1 MESNHNNSSSLVR
14 LIPVVII
21 FAGLLGLYYL
31 YQYLFGPKTDNA
43 YPLITSTQTAQV
55 NSATPLTFSTTQ
67 LAPLYEGGE
76 FTISTWIYIS
86 NWSHR
91 AGFNKSILR
100 IGAKPPATTTTTTT
114 SHTNAFD
121 TIRMY
126 LGGRKPKLQIRF
138 HTKEQ
143 SIPAG
148 ASAGPVGAGAST
160 VGAPTVG
167 ASTVGATAGG
177 PPTTGPELDSLGSD
191 NYNMTFN
198 LLQTE
203 SGLLDHPQMCDL
215 PEIDMQRWVNITVAV
230 NGKTVDV
237 YVDGK
242 LARSCILRAPYKV
255 DSNGYTGYALENG
268 GFGGKISTTTMYD
281 SALNP
286 ETVYK
291 NYMAGPEPITTIGGL
306 LGSFFAPNLKISIS
320 N

>member
-1 MESNHNNSSSLVR
+1 MESNYNNSSSLAR

-31 YQYLFGPKTDNA
+31 YQYLFGPRTNNVF
-43 YPLITSTQTAQV
+43 PLITSTQTAQID
-55 NSATPLTFSTTQ
+55 SATPLTFSTTQ

-76 FTISTWIYIS
+76 FTISTWIYVS
-86 NWSHR
+86 NWSYR
-91 AGFNKSILR
+91 AGFNKPILR
-100 IGAKPPATTTTTTT
+100 IGTKPPATTTTTTAT
-114 SHTNAFD
+114 DTNSFD

-143 SIPAG
+143 AIPAG
-148 ASAGPVGAGAST
+148 ASAGPVGAGTPA
-160 VGAPTVG
+160 VGAP
-167 ASTVGATAGG
+167 AG
-177 PPTTGPELDSLGSD
+177 PPATGPELDSLGSD
-191 NYNMTFN
+191 NYNRIFN

-242 LARSCILRAPYKV
+242 LARSCILPAPYKV
-255 DSNGYTGYALENG
+255 DSKGYTGYALENG

-286 ETVYK
+286 EAVYK

-306 LGSFFAPNLKISIS
+306 LSSFFAPNLKISIS

>member
-1 MESNHNNSSSLVR
+1 MESNHNNSSSLAR

-100 IGAKPPATTTTTTT
+100 IGPRPPVTTTTE
-114 SHTNAFD
+114 TNLKEFD
-121 TIRMY
+121 TIRIY
-126 LGGRKPKLQIRF
+126 IGAYKPKLQIRF
-138 HTKEQ
+138 HTMDE
-143 SIPAG
+143 SNSTVVPTGSLG
-148 ASAGPVGAGAST
+148 ASASTAGAST
-160 VGAPTVG
+160 AGAPT
-167 ASTVGATAGG
+167 SG
-177 PPTTGPELDSLGSD
+177 PPTTGPELDSLALN
-191 NYNMTFN
+191 NYNGTFI
-198 LLQTE
+198 LPQQ
-203 SGLLDHPQMCDL
+203 SGMGLLDHPQICDL

-242 LARSCILRAPYKV
+242 LARSCILPAPYKV
-255 DSNGYTGYALENG
+255 TSKGYTGYALENG